1 MDTIGKMLAE
11 QRKNKGLDHI
21 DVEHATGIRAL
32 YVKALEEGRY
42 DVLPG
47 EVYVKGFLRNYG
59 NFLGL
64 DGAQLVHLYSDSI
77 MENDHP
83 QVVEHKQTRTTDK
96 PTGAR
101 KWFGILAVVVTLCV
115 AGGVLYSWH
124 KGPPVPVPAAGKKEP
139 AVSQV
144 SLPPAAS
151 PVQPSVAATLP
162 PAKAVVL
169 AARFTDRCW
178 TSAIADGKTVYEGI
192 PKIGETL
199 TWEAERQ
206 IIVNLGNAAAV
217 EISLNGQPQGKMGE
231 RGDVVVKTFAAPGT
245 SPGASGQSTAAPVSP
260 PAVTGATPVTPGT
273 SPATPSVRP

>member
-1 MDTIGKMLAE
+1 M
-11 QRKNKGLDHI
+11 
-21 DVEHATGIRAL
+21 
-32 YVKALEEGRY
+32 
-42 DVLPG
+42 
-47 EVYVKGFLRNYG
+47 
-59 NFLGL
+59 
-64 DGAQLVHLYSDSI
+64 HLYSESI
-77 MENDHP
+77 SEHDHP

-96 PTGAR
+96 PTGT
-101 KWFGILAVVVTLCV
+101 KKLVSILAVVVTLSV

-124 KGPPVPVPAAGKKEP
+124 KGPTSPVPAANKKDP
-139 AVSQV
+139 VVSQTN
-144 SLPPAAS
+144 LPPSAS
-151 PVQPSVAATLP
+151 PVQSAAPPALP
-162 PAKAVVL
+162 PVSHSNKAVVL

-245 SPGASGQSTAAPVSP
+245 STGPSAAVPVSP
-260 PAVTGATPVTPGT
+260 PAVPGTAPVTPGT
-273 SPATPSVRP
+273 SPAAPPLRP